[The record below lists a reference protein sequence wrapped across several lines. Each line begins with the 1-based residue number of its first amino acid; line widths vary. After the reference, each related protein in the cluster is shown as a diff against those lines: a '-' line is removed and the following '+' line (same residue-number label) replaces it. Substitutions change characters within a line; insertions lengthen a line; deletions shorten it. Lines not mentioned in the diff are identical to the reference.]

1 MSKSISVV
9 GAGSIGVS
17 SALHLQQRGWDVTLI
32 DRKSPARETSYGN
45 AGIINSGSMVALN
58 SPAMHKSL
66 ASYLKNDKPQ
76 LRYNLKYILKNL
88 PWALE
93 FLQASKTRQ
102 SNNTAEALYSLTS
115 VSLQEHKAFMQ
126 RAGNSH
132 RLSEVGWL
140 RAYRQDPGFD
150 DNSYDAQQ
158 LRRFNIPGQ
167 KLNADEMQELEPSLN
182 PIYKS
187 GYLLTGAASVNNP
200 GALVTEYAQQF
211 VADGGK
217 LVNAEI
223 STIDTKGDRIICKSS
238 SNTIESDQLLVAAGP
253 WSNDI
258 LELLNY
264 SVPLGVERGYHAH
277 YHLQNNASLG
287 RSVHDVQ
294 SGFIMSP
301 MEMGLRI
308 TTGVDLDHRDAKPNH
323 SQLNQ
328 VLPSIK
334 EAIDLGEQTSDP
346 IWQGNR
352 PTLPDSKPVIGKTPD
367 HSNVWVA
374 FGHQHIG
381 LMTGPITGKLIAE
394 QISGETSDIDL
405 SPFDPN
411 RYIRSTV
418 RRKSLFSSLSKRA

>member
-1 MSKSISVV
+1 
-9 GAGSIGVS
+9 
-17 SALHLQQRGWDVTLI
+17 
-32 DRKSPARETSYGN
+32 
-45 AGIINSGSMVALN
+45 MVALN
-58 SPAMHKSL
+58 SPSMHKSL
-66 ASYLKNDKPQ
+66 ASLLKNDKPQ
-76 LRYNLKYILKNL
+76 LRYNLKHMLKNL
-88 PWALE
+88 PWAIQ

-102 SNNTAEALYSLTS
+102 ADKTAEALYSLTS

-132 RLSEVGWL
+132 RLSEAGWL
-140 RAYRQDPGFD
+140 RVYRNDPGFD

-167 KLNADEMQELEPSLN
+167 KLTADELRDLEPSLKH
-182 PIYKS
+182 IYAS
-187 GYLLTGAASVNNP
+187 GYLLTDGACINNP
-200 GALVTEYAQQF
+200 GALISEYAEQF

-217 LVNAEI
+217 LLNAEI
-223 STIDTKGDRIICKSS
+223 TAIETRGERIICRTNA
-238 SNTIESDQLLVAAGP
+238 NTIESDQLLVAAGP

-277 YHLQNNASLG
+277 YHLENGASLG
-287 RSVHDVQ
+287 RSVFDMQ

-323 SQLNQ
+323 AQLNQ

-334 EAIDLGEQTSDP
+334 EAIDLGEKTNDP
-346 IWQGNR
+346 VWQGNR
-352 PTLPDSKPVIGKTPD
+352 PTLPDSKPVIGKAPN

-381 LMTGPITGKLIAE
+381 LMTGPITGKLISE
-394 QISGETSDIDL
+394 QISGEPSEIDTT
-405 SPFDPN
+405 PFAPA

-418 RRKSLFSSLSKRA
+418 RRQPLWTGLKR

>member
-1 MSKSISVV
+1 MSKSISVI

-32 DRKSPARETSYGN
+32 DRKEPGRETSYGN

-58 SPAMHKSL
+58 SPAIHKSL
-66 ASYLKNDKPQ
+66 ASLLKNDKPQ
-76 LRYNLKYILKNL
+76 LRYNLKHIFKNL
-88 PWALE
+88 PWALQ
-93 FLQASKTRQ
+93 FLQASKTRHADK
-102 SNNTAEALYSLTS
+102 TAEALYSLTS

-140 RAYRQDPGFD
+140 RVYRNEPGFD

-167 KLNADEMQELEPSLN
+167 KLNTDELRELEPSLKH
-182 PIYKS
+182 IYSS
-187 GYLLTGAASVNNP
+187 GYLLSGAASINNP
-200 GALVTEYAQQF
+200 GALITEYAEQF

-217 LVNAEI
+217 LINAQVNQME
-223 STIDTKGDRIICKSS
+223 SKGERIVCRLSEGV
-238 SNTIESDQLLVAAGP
+238 IESDQLLVAAGP

-258 LELLNY
+258 LSLLNY

-277 YHLQNNASLG
+277 YTLQNDAKLG
-287 RSVHDVQ
+287 RSVFDTQ
-294 SGFIMSP
+294 AGFIMSP
-301 MEMGLRI
+301 MQMGLRI

-323 SQLNQ
+323 AQLQQ

-352 PTLPDSKPVIGKTPD
+352 PTLPDSKPVIGKAPN
-367 HSNVWVA
+367 HANVWVA

-394 QISGETSDIDL
+394 QISGESGDIDL
-405 SPFDPN
+405 KPFDPA

-418 RRKSLFSSLSKRA
+418 RRKPLWSGLNS

>member
-1 MSKSISVV
+1 MSKSISVI

-32 DRKSPARETSYGN
+32 DRKEPGQETSYGN

-66 ASYLKNDKPQ
+66 ASLLKNDKPQ
-76 LRYNLKYILKNL
+76 LRYNLKHVLKNL
-88 PWALE
+88 PWALQ
-93 FLQASKTRQ
+93 FLQASKSRQ
-102 SNNTAEALYSLTS
+102 SDKTCEALYSLTS
-115 VSLQEHKAFMQ
+115 VCLQEHKAFMQ

-140 RAYRQDPGFD
+140 RAYRKEPGFD
-150 DNSYDAQQ
+150 GNSYDARQ
-158 LRRFNIPGQ
+158 LRRFDIPGQ
-167 KLNADEMQELEPSLN
+167 KLNADELRQLEPSLKH
-182 PIYKS
+182 IYTS
-187 GYLLTGAASVNNP
+187 GYLLPGAASVNNP
-200 GALVTEYAQQF
+200 GALIAEYAQQF
-211 VADGGK
+211 IADGGK
-217 LVNAEI
+217 LVKAEI
-223 STIDTKGDRIICKSS
+223 SSIEMKGDRVICRTNASP
-238 SNTIESDQLLVAAGP
+238 IESDQLLVAAGP

-258 LELLNY
+258 LALLDY

-277 YHLQNNASLG
+277 YHLQNGASLG
-287 RSVHDVQ
+287 RSVFDMQ
-294 SGFIMSP
+294 AGFIMSP

-323 SQLNQ
+323 AQLKQ

-352 PTLPDSKPVIGKTPD
+352 PTLPDSKPVIGKAPS

-381 LMTGPITGKLIAE
+381 LMTGPITGKIIAE
-394 QISGETSDIDL
+394 QISGEQGDIDL
-405 SPFDPN
+405 SPFNPA

-418 RRKSLFSSLSKRA
+418 KRKPLWSGLKS

>member
-1 MSKSISVV
+1 MSKSISVI

-32 DRKSPARETSYGN
+32 DRKSPGRETSYGN
-45 AGIINSGSMVALN
+45 AGVINSGSMVALN

-66 ASYLKNDKPQ
+66 ASLLKNDKPQ
-76 LRYNLKYILKNL
+76 LRYNLKHILKNL
-88 PWALE
+88 PWAVQ

-102 SNNTAEALYSLTS
+102 SDKTAEALYSLTS

-132 RLSEVGWL
+132 RLSEAGWL
-140 RAYRQDPGFD
+140 RVYRKDPGFD
-150 DNSYDAQQ
+150 ENSYDAQQ

-167 KLNADEMQELEPSLN
+167 KLNTDELRDLEPSLKH
-182 PIYKS
+182 IYAS
-187 GYLLTGAASVNNP
+187 GYLLSGAACINNP
-200 GALVTEYAQQF
+200 GALITEYAQQF
-211 VADGGK
+211 VADGGT

-223 STIDTKGDRIICKSS
+223 TGIETNGERITCRT
-238 SNTIESDQLLVAAGP
+238 NAHDIESDQLLVAAGP

-264 SVPLGVERGYHAH
+264 EVPLGVERGYHAH
-277 YHLQNNASLG
+277 YNLENDASLG
-287 RSVHDVQ
+287 RSVFDVQ

-308 TTGVDLDHRDAKPNH
+308 TTGVDLDHRDAAPNH
-323 SQLNQ
+323 EQLKQ

-352 PTLPDSKPVIGKTPD
+352 PTLPDSKPVIGKAPN
-367 HSNVWVA
+367 HNNVWVA

-381 LMTGPITGKLIAE
+381 LMTGPITGKLISE
-394 QISGETSDIDL
+394 QISGEQSEIDTT
-405 SPFDPN
+405 PFAPA

-418 RRKSLFSSLSKRA
+418 RRKPLWAGLKS

>member
-1 MSKSISVV
+1 MSKSISVI

-32 DRKSPARETSYGN
+32 DRKSPGRETSYGN
-45 AGIINSGSMVALN
+45 AGVINSGSMVALN

-66 ASYLKNDKPQ
+66 ASLLKNDKPQ
-76 LRYNLKYILKNL
+76 LRYNLKHIMKNL
-88 PWALE
+88 PWALQ
-93 FLQASKTRQ
+93 FLQSSKTRQ
-102 SNNTAEALYSLTS
+102 SDKTSEALYSLTS

-126 RAGNSH
+126 RAGNLH
-132 RLSEVGWL
+132 RLSEAGWL
-140 RAYRQDPGFD
+140 RVYRNEPGFD
-150 DNSYDAQQ
+150 DHSYDATQ

-167 KLNADEMQELEPSLN
+167 KLNADELRDLEPSLKH
-182 PIYKS
+182 IYSS
-187 GYLLTGAASVNNP
+187 GYLLSGAACINNP
-200 GALVTEYAQQF
+200 GALVSEYAQQF

-217 LVNAEI
+217 LVNAQI
-223 STIDTKGDRIICKSS
+223 NAIDTNSDRVVCRTDAQS
-238 SNTIESDQLLVAAGP
+238 IESDHVLVAAGP
-253 WSNDI
+253 WSNDV
-258 LELLNY
+258 LKLLDY

-277 YHLQNNASLG
+277 YHLQNDASLG
-287 RSVHDVQ
+287 RSVFDVKA
-294 SGFIMSP
+294 GFIMSP

-323 SQLNQ
+323 AQLKQ

-334 EAIDLGEQTSDP
+334 EAIDLGEQTDDP

-352 PTLPDSKPVIGKTPD
+352 PTLPDSKPVIGKAPN

-381 LMTGPITGKLIAE
+381 LMTGPITGKIIAE
-394 QISGETSDIDL
+394 LVSGEQGDIDL
-405 SPFDPN
+405 KPFDPA

-418 RRKSLFSSLSKRA
+418 RRKPVWSGLKS